1 MDGPRVCYTDG
12 SQKEKEKKLY
22 INTYMWNL
30 KNETDELICKT
41 EREPDVENEGMD
53 TKRGKGG

>member
-1 MDGPRVCYTDG
+1 
-12 SQKEKEKKLY
+12 
-22 INTYMWNL
+22 MWNL

-53 TKRGKGG
+53 TKRGKGGWEIGNWETGVDICTIDIIDKIDH

>member
-1 MDGPRVCYTDG
+1 
-12 SQKEKEKKLY
+12 
-22 INTYMWNL
+22 MWNL

-53 TKRGKGG
+53 TKRGKGDWDELGDWN

>member
-1 MDGPRVCYTDG
+1 
-12 SQKEKEKKLY
+12 
-22 INTYMWNL
+22 MWNL